1 MSTLAVSPTTVAI
14 SLYFRE
20 GSSDKVYH
28 AQIAPDGNDLYSVNF
43 QYGRRGSTLQT
54 GTKTN
59 TPVALVQAQK
69 IFDKL
74 VAEKR
79 AKGYTDGESG
89 IPYSGGNLENH
100 RRFEYTPQ
108 LLNFIDEPAMLDY
121 LRHPDWLMQ
130 EKMDGV
136 RQIVLRRGDSVTAG
150 NRNGFAVATSAA
162 IVNAVLALDHDC
174 VLDGEAIGDV
184 YWPFDLLSLDG
195 NDITHR
201 PLAYRQQVLTAILR
215 ARPSKAIGRVRTA
228 FSEHDKHALL
238 NTIRAEH
245 GEGVVFKNAHARYT
259 RGRPASGGDALKHK
273 FKASASCAVISH
285 SSGRRS
291 VQIAVSNDAAN
302 ALTIQRS
309 IEIGNVAIPGSEP
322 SAACR

>member
-1 MSTLAVSPTTVAI
+1 MSTLAVSPSTVAI

-28 AQIAPDGNDLYSVNF
+28 AQIAPEGNDLYSVNF

-54 GTKTN
+54 GTKTSA
-59 TPVALVQAQK
+59 PIALVQAQK

-89 IPYSGGNLENH
+89 IPYSGGNLEN
-100 RRFEYTPQ
+100 RRFPYIPQ
-108 LLNFIDEPAMLDY
+108 LLNFVDEPAMLEY

-136 RQIVLRRGDSVTAG
+136 RQIVVLRGDSVTAG
-150 NRNGFAVATSAA
+150 NRKGLIVATSAA
-162 IVNAVLALDHDC
+162 IVNAVLTLDHDC

-195 NDITHR
+195 NDITQA
-201 PLAYRQQVLTAILR
+201 PLAYRQQMLTAILN
-215 ARPSKAIGRVRTA
+215 AGPSKAMGQIRTA
-228 FSEHDKHALL
+228 FSERDKHALL

-245 GEGVVFKNAHARYT
+245 GEPD
-259 RGRPASGGDALKHK
+259 RPNSG
-273 FKASASCAVISH
+273 
-285 SSGRRS
+285 
-291 VQIAVSNDAAN
+291 IAATHQDY
-302 ALTIQRS
+302 
-309 IEIGNVAIPGSEP
+309 
-322 SAACR
+322 